1 MGYVERKKERK
12 KKEQRKNDERKKE
25 RNIDSAHFLRRQ
37 LFFLIIYGGVQIIER
52 IKRIFLVF
60 GIIFSPT
67 IML

>member
-12 KKEQRKNDERKKE
+12 KEEQRKNDERKKE

-37 LFFLIIYGGVQIIER
+37 LFFLIIYGVQIER